1 MSPCNAYGISF
12 PHPLLPF
19 FFLAKSP
26 LEKEGSLT
34 TGAAI
39 PKQMTGHQLS
49 PPLFLAPNPLC
60 LYWPGWQPVA
70 RGGEENGVFFRAV
83 TKKLGNLLGAICA
96 PPLAPPPSVN

>member
-19 FFLAKSP
+19 FLAKSP
-26 LEKEGSLT
+26 LEKEGGLT

-39 PKQMTGHQLS
+39 PKQMTGHQPS
-49 PPLFLAPNPLC
+49 PPFLAPNPLC

-70 RGGEENGVFFRAV
+70 RGGGGENGVFFRAV